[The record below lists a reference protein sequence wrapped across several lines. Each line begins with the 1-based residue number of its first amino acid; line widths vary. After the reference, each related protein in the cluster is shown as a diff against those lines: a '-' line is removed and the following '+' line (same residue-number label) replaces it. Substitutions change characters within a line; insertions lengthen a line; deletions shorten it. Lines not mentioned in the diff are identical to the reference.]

1 VNIQFLEHTYGERGE
16 THERENPETRKKG
29 HRLNPLPTNST
40 VDAG

>member
-1 VNIQFLEHTYGERGE
+1 MVKEVKPMKEKK
-16 THERENPETRKKG
+16 PETRKKG